1 MQQDI
6 DWERLAKYLSG
17 ECSEEEKGEVEADK
31 AMMEHVHFFQG
42 HLEALSWQKRKSRT
56 WDIDEALNKVSST
69 VGIFPVDQF
78 ESQRDNHLS
87 PKYIPQPSPSRTSI
101 NVLAGLNMMVFARI
115 AAVIVVLLGI
125 TYVALN
131 SKGWFYSSDSSHSE
145 FREFSTGRGEQ
156 MQLILADGSKVTLN
170 SLTTIRFSRS
180 FGKKSREIQLE
191 GEAYFVVAH
200 DRLPFVVRTKSGTIE
215 DISTEFN
222 VKTWPG
228 DKETE
233 VVVAEG
239 KVILINGTVTENMGV
254 VVRAGQMSKVGMN
267 NVPLPPV
274 RVNLHNELAWLD
286 GSLVFDETPLRRVI
300 ADLERKYPFSFVVS
314 DSSLLSRKLTASFK
328 NEPFD
333 EILKA
338 VALSLNMQYKKK
350 GDTILFERKNP
361 PSSYESK

>member
-6 DWERLAKYLSG
+6 DWELLAKYLSE
-17 ECSEEEKGEVEADK
+17 ECSEEEKGEVEANE
-31 AMMEHVHFFQG
+31 AMMEHVHFFQR
-42 HLEALSWQKRKSRT
+42 HLGALSWQKRKSRT
-56 WDIDEALNKVSST
+56 RDIDEALDRVRIT

-78 ESQRDNHLS
+78 EPQRDNHLS
-87 PKYIPQPSPSRTSI
+87 SKYIPQSSPSRTSI
-101 NVLAGLNMMVFARI
+101 NALAGLNMMVFARI
-115 AAVIVVLLGI
+115 AAAIVVLLGI

-131 SKGWFYSSDSSHSE
+131 SKSWLYSSDSSHSE

-180 FGKKSREIQLE
+180 FGKRSREVQLE

-200 DRLPFVVRTKSGTIE
+200 DRIPFVVRTKSGTIK

-222 VKTWPG
+222 VKTWPE

-239 KVILINGTVTENMGV
+239 KIILMNSTMPGNMDVI
-254 VVRAGQMSKVGMN
+254 VRAGQMSKVGMN
-267 NVPLPPV
+267 DVPLPPV

-328 NEPFD
+328 KEPFD

-338 VALSLNMQYKKK
+338 VALSLNMQYEKK
-350 GDTILFERKNP
+350 GDTILFERKNSR
-361 PSSYESK
+361 SSYESK